1 MSRAVVFVVY
11 LIVGIVGCVMSVQL
25 LVRIALWIIPCVKRV
40 QDTCYST
47 YKMEKERMRRRKV
60 IYPIIIY
67 DIPTA
72 EVTSVDSIPYPASIV
87 STAAVEIV

>member
-47 YKMEKERMRRRKV
+47 YKMEKEKMRRRTV

-72 EVTSVDSIPYPASIV
+72 EVTRVDDIPYPASIV
-87 STAAVEIV
+87 STAQVQIV

>member
-1 MSRAVVFVVY
+1 MSRAVVLVIY

-25 LVRIALWIIPCVKRV
+25 LVRMALWIMPCVKRE
-40 QDTCYST
+40 CYIA
-47 YKMEKERMRRRKV
+47 YKMKKERMRRRTV

-72 EVTSVDSIPYPASIV
+72 EVTNVETIPYPASIV

>member
-1 MSRAVVFVVY
+1 MIVMVVY

-25 LVRIALWIIPCVKRV
+25 MVRIAICLTPYVECCR
-40 QDTCYST
+40 DTCYST
-47 YKMEKERMRRRKV
+47 YKMEKEKMRRRTV

-72 EVTSVDSIPYPASIV
+72 EVTSVDSIPYPACIV

>member
-1 MSRAVVFVVY
+1 MSRIIVFAFY
-11 LIVGIVGCVMSVQL
+11 FLVGIVGCVMSVQL

-47 YKMEKERMRRRKV
+47 YKMEKEKMRRRTV

-72 EVTSVDSIPYPASIV
+72 EVTRVDSIPYPASIV